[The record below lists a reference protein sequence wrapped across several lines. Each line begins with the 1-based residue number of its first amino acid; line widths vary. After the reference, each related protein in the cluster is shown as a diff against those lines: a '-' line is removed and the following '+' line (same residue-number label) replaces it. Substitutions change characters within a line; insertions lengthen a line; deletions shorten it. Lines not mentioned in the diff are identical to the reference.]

1 MIPPREDTLQRG
13 WKKRIVQLKK
23 DLYKGYVECANMKI
37 DLPNETFYGEQD
49 SMKKNSGKNGEKLA

>member
-1 MIPPREDTLQRG
+1 
-13 WKKRIVQLKK
+13 
-23 DLYKGYVECANMKI
+23 MKI